1 MYDFAAAVAEDHQNE
16 QNIKGDCRNSE
27 KVNRTLV
34 RMIFQESPPGLRR
47 L

>member
-1 MYDFAAAVAEDHQNE
+1 MYDFAAAMAEDHQDE

-27 KVNRTLV
+27 KVNRTFV
-34 RMIFQESPPGLRR
+34 TMIFQESPPGLRG